1 MLIKPHES
9 EGGIHI
15 DFVPMVDILFNL
27 LVFFLLATSIKQAER
42 EMQVALPVASSGA
55 PISAMVKELIINVDA
70 QGRMIID
77 GAPVD
82 DPRLQQLL
90 DSAVAVNP
98 DQKVTIRGD
107 KATPYAQIAHVL
119 DLCKAAKVQEPY
131 LDTVLAE

>member
-1 MLIKPHES
+1 
-9 EGGIHI
+9 
-15 DFVPMVDILFNL
+15 
-27 LVFFLLATSIKQAER
+27 
-42 EMQVALPVASSGA
+42 
-55 PISAMVKELIINVDA
+55 
-70 QGRMIID
+70 MIID